1 MGRHHNGWRCSVSIA
16 VMSKVWVAGPKKHLD
31 RYVLLA
37 IADNANSEGFAY
49 PSIRFLANKT
59 RLSERTVMRAI
70 QALEQDGWLARK
82 KRSRDAKYS
91 TYNIILERLTDDSE
105 SRDSVQGQVTLTP
118 DDVTGKSRS
127 SDCGDIPPHPLLGRT
142 VNKPSF
148 NKPSENLQTLPNE
161 EASSS
166 LDPEERPSLVRQIVC
181 AHPKSRLRSL
191 QPREV
196 RHAQEVA
203 VLEAMA
209 AEIHATSQTDIEVL
223 QMMLSRTELLA
234 EKVPRSEWRFFREV
248 CEFFRSYDYRLEAE
262 HFTKSTNQEK
272 AGDHDPP
279 ARRRWKANQAA
290 LATAKRAVEQS
301 LGIVA
306 SDDCSVSLADD

>member
-1 MGRHHNGWRCSVSIA
+1 VSIA
-16 VMSKVWVAGPKKHLD
+16 VMSRVWSAGPKKHVD

-37 IADNANSEGFAY
+37 IADNANSDGFAY
-49 PSIRFLANKT
+49 PSIRHLASKT
-59 RLSERTVMRAI
+59 RLSERTVMRSI
-70 QALEQDGWLARK
+70 QALEQDGWLARE

-91 TYNIILERLTDDSE
+91 TYTIILDRLTDDSE
-105 SRDSVQGQVTLTP
+105 SRDSVQGQVTLTS
-118 DDVTGKSRS
+118 DEVTGKAGS

-148 NKPSENLQTLPNE
+148 NKPSENHQALPNE

-166 LDPEERPSLVRQIVC
+166 RDPEERPTLVRQIVC

-209 AEIHATSQTDIEVL
+209 AEIHATGQTDIEVL
-223 QMMLSRTELLA
+223 QMMLSCTELLA
-234 EKVPRSEWRFFREV
+234 EKVPRSEWRFFRDV

-262 HFTKSTNQEK
+262 HFTKSTNLEK
-272 AGDHDPP
+272 AGDHDSP

-306 SDDCSVSLADD
+306 SDDSSVSLADD

>member
-1 MGRHHNGWRCSVSIA
+1 MT
-16 VMSKVWVAGPKKHLD
+16 VAT
-31 RYVLLA
+31 
-37 IADNANSEGFAY
+37 F
-49 PSIRFLANKT
+49 
-59 RLSERTVMRAI
+59 
-70 QALEQDGWLARK
+70 
-82 KRSRDAKYS
+82 
-91 TYNIILERLTDDSE
+91 
-105 SRDSVQGQVTLTP
+105 
-118 DDVTGKSRS
+118 
-127 SDCGDIPPHPLLGRT
+127 PPHPLLGRT
-142 VNKPSF
+142 ANKPSF
-148 NKPSENLQTLPNE
+148 NKPSENHQALPDE

-166 LDPEERPSLVRQIVC
+166 RDPEERPTLVRQIVC

-209 AEIHATSQTDIEVL
+209 AEIHATGQTDIAGYS
-223 QMMLSRTELLA
+223 QMMLSCTELLA

-248 CEFFRSYDYRLEAE
+248 CEFFAVTIGGSKLSISQKALTRRR
-262 HFTKSTNQEK
+262 QEIMI
-272 AGDHDPP
+272 PP

-306 SDDCSVSLADD
+306 SDDSSVSLADD